1 MSAESVMVSP
11 ERGTSRVLYRRVD
24 AEAPPGD
31 WDAGWPSAAIPNS
44 VRLNAAGCC
53 VFDGNW
59 AVPRG
64 KSGRA
69 APRSPQA

>member
-1 MSAESVMVSP
+1 MSALPVMVSP
-11 ERGTSRVLYRRVD
+11 ERGTSRVLYRRAD

-31 WDAGWPSAAIPNS
+31 WDAGWPSVAVPSA
-44 VRLNAAGCC
+44 VRLNAAGWC

-59 AVPRG
+59 AVRRG

-69 APRSPQA
+69 AARSPQA